1 MKHGKRIHTSDARI
15 VVVGEQRMG
24 YFAVFAIA
32 AEVFGQRGA
41 TAENI
46 LATGR
51 DKFSCKGVRFN
62 GEITES
68 DKK

>member
-32 AEVFGQRGA
+32 TEVFGQRGA
-41 TAENI
+41 MAENI
-46 LATGR
+46 LAT
-51 DKFSCKGVRFN
+51 
-62 GEITES
+62 
-68 DKK
+68 